1 MISVTRVDF
10 YGEERG
16 NFIRYSTII
25 IDGAVVIRGLKLI
38 RRPDATILIAMPSRK
53 KMDDTHED
61 MVHPANAEAR
71 RVIESAVLDAWLKQA
86 APKAE
91 TK

>member
-1 MISVTRVDF
+1 MKITRVDF

-16 NFIRYSTII
+16 NFLRYSTII
-25 IDGAVVIRGLKLI
+25 IDGALVVRGIKLI

-61 MVHPANAEAR
+61 IVHPAGAEAR
-71 RVIESAVLDAWLKQA
+71 RVIEQAVLDAFGKLNEVQRK
-86 APKAE
+86 
-91 TK
+91 

>member
-1 MISVTRVDF
+1 MKITRVDF

-16 NFIRYSTII
+16 NFLRYSTII
-25 IDGAVVIRGLKLI
+25 IDGAVVVRGIKLI
-38 RRPDATILIAMPSRK
+38 RRPDTTILVAMPSRK

-71 RVIESAVLDAWLKQA
+71 QIIESAVLGAFMKLT
-86 APKAE
+86 PNE